1 MLRPTPAKIV
11 LARPRSPLRRPGSTA
26 PHDHPEGL
34 TQTIGHT
41 IDGEAFAF
49 EVPVTTTPT
58 GTPIVLLEHVLDLF
72 PNTVGLRLKDQTS
85 VPFMT
90 TTEDVLMVPM
100 RVKHYPSEILH
111 IVTAAPRPATPP
123 PPPSLPIRP
132 RPLPS
137 TNPFRAMLAPTSTEP
152 LPMLDMDPFGL
163 ESLATAFATTTTT
176 TTNDPPPLPARA
188 PPVQAPKF
196 SLATE
201 GLAELIAQS
210 IPNADLPVPR
220 LFIALPDAKPRDFDD
235 AHLARTLSAQ
245 QDSANSNNFH
255 GSIHATAASRTF
267 RLYFLCDCGEG
278 ATFPATTLSTGT
290 TTTTTTADEVFGKQA
305 IDLGN
310 CIHIADQ
317 TGYEILNLQQFA
329 SDLGA
334 YSLRF
339 LYGLRDGIDKIVQR
353 ASMDRSRV
361 AIPPLDEALYT
372 DVLQPFTWDL
382 KERVSTAIHVLES
395 LHTPS
400 LVATTTQEV
409 DLTRLWEY
417 VQGLKVGREQYV
429 QSMYRML
436 VHDGTTRWICDAHY
450 TATFDYLKEDR
461 DVALWQCKDILGDD
475 TGADPVESL
484 DGTDLELTMGELGSE
499 EDDFSY
505 SAETKT
511 KRTKPVSF
519 DDRKKH
525 LKLVGVE
532 SAHQMRQLARVLV
545 SAYMVQRV
553 SLSLS
558 FASCCG
564 AVENGHR
571 DEIMAVITDVIS
583 SSKVGLWDVLVHPDI
598 TDSPV
603 DELHVAGTPSMAP
616 PPYSFDNDA
625 SSSSSPSPSMSSIS
639 SRSGQIAKGKQR
651 ERSSS
656 SSCTKQLLHPLSDL
670 FILSQIKSL
679 ELPDLGKSLFKGLNP
694 SPGEFPHLQQFKLW
708 GSETV
713 EIASSAHL
721 GAGPTTI
728 MRHQW
733 NAAGL
738 GALLCAFSNLTELRI
753 SQIDLSKN
761 PVVSTGPGRVPSS
774 PNNVYGVDMPLMEVV
789 QSLLCL
795 PRLSVLELSDCGL
808 DHTHCALL
816 SRTLTMSDSRITHLN
831 IHNNWLG
838 DDGLAELIWAVGPH
852 LFSLDARHCGF
863 GNASAFA
870 LASVLEAHNE
880 QTKRGHQQHHPPG
893 NTSSSVAQTSDILK
907 ILKLQES
914 SMNVSTTSNSVY
926 AQNRRSSLLNK
937 KSSSGQLD
945 VHGRQNL
952 VRALES
958 LAPLELMMSMEMGF
972 QDEDFASAFVG
983 MRRLESLERL
993 EVGYSNFG
1001 PLALAAM
1008 VRTLQATSCRI
1019 RYLGVRSTLLTE
1031 EEQKQALDQILSI

>member
-1 MLRPTPAKIV
+1 MLRPTPTKTV
-11 LARPRSPLRRPGSTA
+11 LARPRSPLNRPGSTA
-26 PHDHPEGL
+26 PQDHPEGL

-41 IDGEAFAF
+41 IDGDNFAF
-49 EVPVTTTPT
+49 EVPVTTTPD

-72 PNTVGLRLKDQTS
+72 PNTVGLRLKDQTN

-90 TTEDVLMVPM
+90 TAEDVLMVPM
-100 RVKHYPSEILH
+100 RVKYYPSEILH
-111 IVTAAPRPATPP
+111 IVTATPRPATPP
-123 PPPSLPIRP
+123 LPPPLPTRA

-137 TNPFRAMLAPTSTEP
+137 TNPFRAMMAPTSTER
-152 LPMLDMDPFGL
+152 LPMLDMNPFGL
-163 ESLATAFATTTTT
+163 ESLSTALNTSTS
-176 TTNDPPPLPARA
+176 TNDSPPPLPARS
-188 PPVQAPKF
+188 PKI

-210 IPNADLPVPR
+210 VSNADLPVPR
-220 LFIALPDAKPRDFDD
+220 LFIALPDAKARDFDN
-235 AHLARTLSAQ
+235 AHLTQTLSQ
-245 QDSANSNNFH
+245 QGNNSNSNNSH
-255 GSIHATAASRTF
+255 GGIQAATSRTF

-278 ATFPATTLSTGT
+278 ATFPTTTLSTGT
-290 TTTTTTADEVFGKQA
+290 TTANSTDEAFDKRA

-310 CIHIADQ
+310 CIHIANQ

-329 SDLGA
+329 TDLGA
-334 YSLRF
+334 YTLRF
-339 LYGLRDGIDKIVQR
+339 LYGIRDGIDKVVQR
-353 ASMDRSRV
+353 ANMDQSRV
-361 AIPPLDEALYT
+361 AVPPLTEAQYT

-382 KERVSTAIHVLES
+382 KERLATAISVLEN
-395 LHTPS
+395 LHTPT
-400 LVATTTQEV
+400 LLTPTGQEV

-417 VQGLKVGREQYV
+417 VQGLKVGREQYA
-429 QSMYRML
+429 QAMYRML

-450 TATFDYLKEDR
+450 MATFDYLKEDR

-475 TGADPVESL
+475 TGSDPIESL
-484 DGTDLELTMGELGSE
+484 DGADLELTMGELGSE

-511 KRTKPVSF
+511 KRTKCVSF

-532 SAHQMRQLARVLV
+532 SAHQVRQLARVLV

-564 AVENGHR
+564 AVESGNR
-571 DEIMAVITDVIS
+571 DEIMAVISDVIS
-583 SSKVGLWDVLVHPDI
+583 SSKVGQWDVFVHPDI
-598 TDSPV
+598 KDEPV
-603 DELHVAGTPSMAP
+603 DEQLVAGTPSMAP
-616 PPYSFDNDA
+616 PPYSFENEA
-625 SSSSSPSPSMSSIS
+625 SSSSSPSPSIS
-639 SRSGQIAKGKQR
+639 SARSSQIAKGKQR
-651 ERSSS
+651 ESLMPR
-656 SSCTKQLLHPLSDL
+656 TKQLLHPLSDL

-679 ELPDLGKSLFKGLNP
+679 ELPDLGKALFNGLNP
-694 SPGEFPHLQQFKLW
+694 SPGEFPHLLQLKLW
-708 GSETV
+708 GSEAV

-721 GAGPTTI
+721 RPSPATVT
-728 MRHQW
+728 RHQW
-733 NAAGL
+733 NTAGL

-753 SQIDLSKN
+753 SQIDLSQN
-761 PVVSTGPGRVPSS
+761 PVVSTGPDPIPPSTG
-774 PNNVYGVDMPLMEVV
+774 VYGVDLPLMEVV

-795 PRLSVLELSDCGL
+795 PKLSVLELSDCGL
-808 DHTHCALL
+808 NQTHCALL
-816 SRTLTMSDSRITHLN
+816 SRTLAMSASRITHLN

-838 DDGLAELIWAVGPH
+838 DDGLAELIWALGPH

-870 LASVLEAHNE
+870 LASVLEAHRE
-880 QTKRGHQQHHPPG
+880 QAKRGQQPYGG
-893 NTSSSVAQTSDILK
+893 NVTSSGSQSSEILM

-914 SMNVSTTSNSVY
+914 AVGVSPRSNSVY

-937 KSSSGQLD
+937 NKSLSGLD

-952 VRALES
+952 VRALEW
-958 LAPLELMMSMEMGF
+958 LAPLELMLSMEMGF
-972 QDEDFASAFVG
+972 QDEDFASAFLG
-983 MRRLESLERL
+983 MRRLDSLERL

>member
-1 MLRPTPAKIV
+1 MLRPTPAKTI
-11 LARPRSPLRRPGSTA
+11 LARPRSPPRRPGSTA
-26 PHDHPEGL
+26 PQDHPEGL

-41 IDGEAFAF
+41 IDGDNFAF
-49 EVPVTTTPT
+49 EVPVTTTPD
-58 GTPIVLLEHVLDLF
+58 GTLIVLLEHVLDLF
-72 PNTVGLRLKDQTS
+72 PSTVGLRLKDQTF

-90 TTEDVLMVPM
+90 TAEGVLMVPM
-100 RVKHYPSEILH
+100 RVKHYPSEVLH
-111 IVTAAPRPATPP
+111 IVTAAPRPVTPP
-123 PPPSLPIRP
+123 PPPPPPPLPTRP

-137 TNPFRAMLAPTSTEP
+137 TNPFRAMMASSTTERQ
-152 LPMLDMDPFGL
+152 PMLGMDPFGL
-163 ESLATAFATTTTT
+163 ESLSTAFASTS
-176 TTNDPPPLPARA
+176 TNESPPPLPARS
-188 PPVQAPKF
+188 PEI

-201 GLAELIAQS
+201 GLAELIAH
-210 IPNADLPVPR
+210 
-220 LFIALPDAKPRDFDD
+220 RDE
-235 AHLARTLSAQ
+235 T
-245 QDSANSNNFH
+245 FH
-255 GSIHATAASRTF
+255 KS
-267 RLYFLCDCGEG
+267 
-278 ATFPATTLSTGT
+278 
-290 TTTTTTADEVFGKQA
+290 A

-310 CIHIADQ
+310 CIHIANQ
-317 TGYEILNLQQFA
+317 AGYEILNLQQFA
-329 SDLGA
+329 ADLGA
-334 YSLRF
+334 YTLRF
-339 LYGLRDGIDKIVQR
+339 LYGLRDGVDKVVRR
-353 ASMDRSRV
+353 ADMDRSRV
-361 AIPPLDEALYT
+361 AVPPLAEAQYT

-382 KERVSTAIHVLES
+382 KERLATAISVLEN

-400 LVATTTQEV
+400 LLAPTGQEV

-417 VQGLKVGREQYV
+417 VQGLKVGREQYA

-450 TATFDYLKEDR
+450 TATFDYLKDDR

-475 TGADPVESL
+475 TGSDPVENL
-484 DGTDLELTMGELGSE
+484 DGTDLELTMGDLGSE

-511 KRTKPVSF
+511 KRSKCVSF

-532 SAHQMRQLARVLV
+532 SAHQVRQLARVLAN
-545 SAYMVQRV
+545 AYMVQRV

-564 AVENGHR
+564 AVESGHR
-571 DEIMAVITDVIS
+571 DEIMAVISDVIS
-583 SSKVGLWDVLVHPDI
+583 SSKIGLWDVFVHPDI
-598 TDSPV
+598 KDEPA
-603 DELHVAGTPSMAP
+603 DELLVAATPSMAP
-616 PPYSFDNDA
+616 PPYSFENDA

-639 SRSGQIAKGKQR
+639 SARSSQIAKGKQR
-651 ERSSS
+651 ESLVPS
-656 SSCTKQLLHPLSDL
+656 TKHLLHPLSDL

-679 ELPDLGKSLFKGLNP
+679 ELPDLGKALFKGLNP
-694 SPGEFPHLQQFKLW
+694 SPGEFSHLQQLKLW
-708 GSETV
+708 GSEVV
-713 EIASSAHL
+713 EIASSTHL
-721 GAGPTTI
+721 GLGPTTAT
-728 MRHQW
+728 RHQW

-761 PVVSTGPGRVPSS
+761 PVVATGTSPVPPSTG
-774 PNNVYGVDMPLMEVV
+774 VYGVDMPLMEVV

-795 PRLSVLELSDCGL
+795 PKLSVLELSDCGL
-808 DHTHCALL
+808 NQTHCALL
-816 SRTLTMSDSRITHLN
+816 SRTLAMSTSRITHLN

-838 DDGLAELIWAVGPH
+838 DDGLAELIWALGPH

-880 QTKRGHQQHHPPG
+880 QTKHGG
-893 NTSSSVAQTSDILK
+893 NASSGSQSSEILK

-914 SMNVSTTSNSVY
+914 AVGVSPRSNSIY
-926 AQNRRSSLLNK
+926 AQNRRSSLLNQN
-937 KSSSGQLD
+937 KSHMSGLD

-952 VRALES
+952 VRALEA
-958 LAPLELMMSMEMGF
+958 LAPLELMLSMEMGF
-972 QDEDFASAFVG
+972 EDEDFASAFVG

-993 EVGYSNFG
+993 EVRHSNFG

>member
-1 MLRPTPAKIV
+1 
-11 LARPRSPLRRPGSTA
+11 
-26 PHDHPEGL
+26 
-34 TQTIGHT
+34 
-41 IDGEAFAF
+41 
-49 EVPVTTTPT
+49 
-58 GTPIVLLEHVLDLF
+58 
-72 PNTVGLRLKDQTS
+72 
-85 VPFMT
+85 
-90 TTEDVLMVPM
+90 
-100 RVKHYPSEILH
+100 
-111 IVTAAPRPATPP
+111 
-123 PPPSLPIRP
+123 
-132 RPLPS
+132 
-137 TNPFRAMLAPTSTEP
+137 
-152 LPMLDMDPFGL
+152 MLDMDPFGL
-163 ESLATAFATTTTT
+163 ESLSTAIAATTA
-176 TTNDPPPLPARA
+176 NDPPPLPVRTPPART
-188 PPVQAPKF
+188 PKF
-196 SLATE
+196 SLSTE

-210 IPNADLPVPR
+210 VPNADLPVPR
-220 LFIALPDAKPRDFDD
+220 LFIAIPDAKPRDFDD

-245 QDSANSNNFH
+245 QDSSNSNNSH
-255 GSIHATAASRTF
+255 GSIHTTGASRTF

-290 TTTTTTADEVFGKQA
+290 TTTAADEVFDKHA

-310 CIHIADQ
+310 CIHIANQ

-329 SDLGA
+329 TDLGA
-334 YSLRF
+334 YTLRF
-339 LYGLRDGIDKIVQR
+339 LYGLRDGVDKIVQR
-353 ASMDRSRV
+353 ANMDRSRV

-400 LVATTTQEV
+400 WVATTTQEV

-417 VQGLKVGREQYV
+417 VQGLKVGHEQYV

-450 TATFDYLKEDR
+450 TATFDYMKEDR
-461 DVALWQCKDILGDD
+461 DAALWQCKDILGDD
-475 TGADPVESL
+475 TAADPVESL
-484 DGTDLELTMGELGSE
+484 NGADLELTMGELGSE

-532 SAHQMRQLARVLV
+532 SALQVRQLARVLV

-558 FASCCG
+558 FTSSCG
-564 AVENGHR
+564 AVESGHR
-571 DEIMAVITDVIS
+571 DEVMAVITDVIS
-583 SSKVGLWDVLVHPDI
+583 SSKIGLWDVFVHPDI
-598 TDSPV
+598 SDSPV

-625 SSSSSPSPSMSSIS
+625 SSSASPSPSMSSIS
-639 SRSGQIAKGKQR
+639 SRSGQVVKGKQR
-651 ERSSS
+651 EPSSS
-656 SSCTKQLLHPLSDL
+656 STSTKQLLHPLSDL

-694 SPGEFPHLQQFKLW
+694 SPGEFPHLQQLKLW

-713 EIASSAHL
+713 EIASSAHM
-721 GAGPTTI
+721 GADPTTI

-753 SQIDLSKN
+753 SQIDLSRN
-761 PVVSTGPGRVPSS
+761 PIVSTGPGLVPPSPSS
-774 PNNVYGVDMPLMEVV
+774 VYGADMPLMEVV

-795 PRLSVLELSDCGL
+795 PKLSVLELSDCGL
-808 DHTHCALL
+808 NQTHCALL

-852 LFSLDARHCGF
+852 LFSLDARQCGF

-870 LASVLEAHNE
+870 LSSILEAHNE
-880 QTKRGHQQHHPPG
+880 QAKRGHQQHHASG
-893 NTSSSVAQTSDILK
+893 NTSSSVTRTSEILK

-914 SMNVSTTSNSVY
+914 SMGVSANSKSVY
-926 AQNRRSSLLNK
+926 AQNRRSSFLNK
-937 KSSSGQLD
+937 SKASSGQLD

-958 LAPLELMMSMEMGF
+958 LAPLELMLSMEIGF

-1019 RYLGVRSTLLTE
+1019 RYLGVRRRC
-1031 EEQKQALDQILSI
+1031 

>member
-1 MLRPTPAKIV
+1 MLRPTPTKTV
-11 LARPRSPLRRPGSTA
+11 LARPRSPLLRPGSTA
-26 PHDHPEGL
+26 PQDHPEGL

-41 IDGEAFAF
+41 IDGDTFAF
-49 EVPVTTTPT
+49 EVPVTTTPS

-72 PNTVGLRLKDQTS
+72 PNTVGLRLKNQTS

-90 TTEDVLMVPM
+90 TAEDVLMVPM
-100 RVKHYPSEILH
+100 RVKHYPSEVLH

-123 PPPSLPIRP
+123 PPPPLPTRA

-137 TNPFRAMLAPTSTEP
+137 TNPFRAMMAPTFTER
-152 LPMLDMDPFGL
+152 LPMLDTDPFGL
-163 ESLATAFATTTTT
+163 ETLSTALNSNSA
-176 TTNDPPPLPARA
+176 NDNPPPLPVRS
-188 PPVQAPKF
+188 PKI

-210 IPNADLPVPR
+210 VPSADLPVPR

-235 AHLARTLSAQ
+235 AHLTRRLSQ
-245 QDSANSNNFH
+245 QANNNDNYSH
-255 GSIHATAASRTF
+255 GGIHAAASRTF

-278 ATFPATTLSTGT
+278 ATFPTSTLSTGT
-290 TTTTTTADEVFGKQA
+290 TTNSTDEAYDKRA

-310 CIHIADQ
+310 CIHIANQ
-317 TGYEILNLQQFA
+317 TGYEVLNLQQFA
-329 SDLGA
+329 TDLGA
-334 YSLRF
+334 YTLRF
-339 LYGLRDGIDKIVQR
+339 LYGLRDGVDKVVQR
-353 ASMDRSRV
+353 ASMDQSRV
-361 AIPPLDEALYT
+361 AVPPLAEAQYT

-382 KERVSTAIHVLES
+382 KERLSTAISVLEN

-400 LVATTTQEV
+400 LLAPTEQEV

-429 QSMYRML
+429 QAMYRML

-450 TATFDYLKEDR
+450 SATFNYLKEDR

-475 TGADPVESL
+475 TGSDPVESL
-484 DGTDLELTMGELGSE
+484 DGADLELTMGELGSE

-511 KRTKPVSF
+511 KRTKCVSF

-532 SAHQMRQLARVLV
+532 SAHQVRQLARVLV

-564 AVENGHR
+564 AVESGHR
-571 DEIMAVITDVIS
+571 DEIMAVISDVIS
-583 SSKVGLWDVLVHPDI
+583 SSKIGLWDVFVHPDI
-598 TDSPV
+598 KDEPV
-603 DELHVAGTPSMAP
+603 DELQMAGTPSMAP
-616 PPYSFDNDA
+616 PPYSFENDA

-639 SRSGQIAKGKQR
+639 SARSSQIAKGKQR
-651 ERSSS
+651 ESLVLS
-656 SSCTKQLLHPLSDL
+656 TKRLLHPLSDL
-670 FILSQIKSL
+670 FVLSQIKSL
-679 ELPDLGKSLFKGLNP
+679 ELPDLGKALFWGLNP
-694 SPGEFPHLQQFKLW
+694 SPGEFPHLQQLKLW
-708 GSETV
+708 GSDAV
-713 EIASSAHL
+713 EVASSAHSGL
-721 GAGPTTI
+721 NPTTVI
-728 MRHQW
+728 RHQW

-761 PVVSTGPGRVPSS
+761 PAVSTGSGPVPPSS
-774 PNNVYGVDMPLMEVV
+774 GVYGVDMPLMEVV

-795 PRLSVLELSDCGL
+795 PKLTVLELSDCGL
-808 DHTHCALL
+808 NQTHCALL
-816 SRTLTMSDSRITHLN
+816 SRTLAMSASRITHLN

-838 DDGLAELIWAVGPH
+838 DDGLAELIWALGPH

-870 LASVLEAHNE
+870 LASILEAHNE
-880 QTKRGHQQHHPPG
+880 QAKRAQQQHGG
-893 NTSSSVAQTSDILK
+893 NMSLSSSSCSQASEILK

-914 SMNVSTTSNSVY
+914 AVGVSPRSNSVY

-937 KSSSGQLD
+937 NKLLIGLD

-958 LAPLELMMSMEMGF
+958 LAPLELMLSMEMGF
-972 QDEDFASAFVG
+972 EDEDFASAFVG

-1008 VRTLQATSCRI
+1008 
-1019 RYLGVRSTLLTE
+1019 
-1031 EEQKQALDQILSI
+1031 

>member
-1 MLRPTPAKIV
+1 MLRPTPAKTV
-11 LARPRSPLRRPGSTA
+11 LARPRSPPRRPGSTA
-26 PHDHPEGL
+26 PQDHPEGL

-41 IDGEAFAF
+41 IDGDNFAF
-49 EVPVTTTPT
+49 EVPVTTTPD

-72 PNTVGLRLKDQTS
+72 PSTVGLRLKDQTY

-90 TTEDVLMVPM
+90 TAEDVLMVPM
-100 RVKHYPSEILH
+100 RVKYYPSEVLH
-111 IVTAAPRPATPP
+111 IVTAAPRPVTPP
-123 PPPSLPIRP
+123 PPPLLPTRP

-137 TNPFRAMLAPTSTEP
+137 TNPFRAMIAPASTER
-152 LPMLDMDPFGL
+152 LPMQDMDPFGL
-163 ESLATAFATTTTT
+163 EALSTALNASTYI
-176 TTNDPPPLPARA
+176 NDTPPPLPARS
-188 PPVQAPKF
+188 PKI

-201 GLAELIAQS
+201 GLAEFIAQS
-210 IPNADLPVPR
+210 VPNADLPVPR

-235 AHLARTLSAQ
+235 AHLARTLSQ
-245 QDSANSNNFH
+245 LGNNNNNNSSH
-255 GSIHATAASRTF
+255 GGIQAAASRTF

-278 ATFPATTLSTGT
+278 ATFPTTTLSTGT
-290 TTTTTTADEVFGKQA
+290 TTTASSTDEAFDKRA

-310 CIHIADQ
+310 CIHIANQ

-329 SDLGA
+329 TDLGA
-334 YSLRF
+334 YTLQF
-339 LYGLRDGIDKIVQR
+339 LYGLRDGVDKVVQR
-353 ASMDRSRV
+353 ANMDRSRV
-361 AIPPLDEALYT
+361 AVPPLAEAQYT

-382 KERVSTAIHVLES
+382 KERLATAISVLEN

-400 LVATTTQEV
+400 LLAPTGQEV

-429 QSMYRML
+429 QAMYRML

-461 DVALWQCKDILGDD
+461 EVALWQCKDILGDD
-475 TGADPVESL
+475 TGSDPVESL

-511 KRTKPVSF
+511 KRTKCVSF

-532 SAHQMRQLARVLV
+532 SAHQVRRLAQVLV
-545 SAYMVQRV
+545 NAYMVQRV

-558 FASCCG
+558 FSSCCG
-564 AVENGHR
+564 AVESGRR
-571 DEIMAVITDVIS
+571 DEIMSVISDVIS
-583 SSKVGLWDVLVHPDI
+583 SSKIGLWDVFVHPDI
-598 TDSPV
+598 KDEPM
-603 DELHVAGTPSMAP
+603 DELLVAATPSMAP
-616 PPYSFDNDA
+616 PPYSFENDA

-639 SRSGQIAKGKQR
+639 SARSSQIAKGKRR
-651 ERSSS
+651 ESLVPS
-656 SSCTKQLLHPLSDL
+656 TKQLLHPLNDL

-679 ELPDLGKSLFKGLNP
+679 ELPDLGKALFQGLNP
-694 SPGEFPHLQQFKLW
+694 SPGEFSHLQQLKLW

-713 EIASSAHL
+713 EITSSAHL
-721 GAGPTTI
+721 GLGPTTAT
-728 MRHQW
+728 RHQW

-761 PVVSTGPGRVPSS
+761 PVVSTGPGPVPPSTG
-774 PNNVYGVDMPLMEVV
+774 VYGVDLPLMEVV

-795 PRLSVLELSDCGL
+795 PKLSVLELSDCGL
-808 DHTHCALL
+808 NQTHCALL
-816 SRTLTMSDSRITHLN
+816 SRTLAMSTSRITHLN

-838 DDGLAELIWAVGPH
+838 DDGLAELIWALGPH

-870 LASVLEAHNE
+870 LASILEAHNE
-880 QTKRGHQQHHPPG
+880 QTNHGGTAPSGSQ
-893 NTSSSVAQTSDILK
+893 SSEILK

-914 SMNVSTTSNSVY
+914 AVGVSPRSNSVY
-926 AQNRRSSLLNK
+926 AQNRRSSLLNQN
-937 KSSSGQLD
+937 KSLLSGLD

-958 LAPLELMMSMEMGF
+958 LAPLELMLSMEMGF
-972 QDEDFASAFVG
+972 RDEDFASAFVG